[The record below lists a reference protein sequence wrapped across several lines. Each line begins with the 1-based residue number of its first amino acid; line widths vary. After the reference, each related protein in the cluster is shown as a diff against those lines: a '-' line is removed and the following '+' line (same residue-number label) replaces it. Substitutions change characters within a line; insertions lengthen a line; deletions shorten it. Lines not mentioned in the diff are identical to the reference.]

1 MLHSIYFIFGYDTLL
16 TYTMTDQVPY
26 KILIVDDDKFL
37 LNMYSIKFQKEQFQ
51 VTTASDGKSALDTL
65 KNGLIPDAIVLDI
78 VMPIMDGL
86 EMLDN
91 MRKLNLAK
99 EATVL
104 ILSNQGQSSDIE
116 KAKRLGIDGYIV
128 KATTI
133 PSEVVTE
140 VLRMLANKHHGL
152 QA

>member
-1 MLHSIYFIFGYDTLL
+1 
-16 TYTMTDQVPY
+16 MTEGVPY

-37 LNMYSIKFQKEQFQ
+37 LNMYSIKFQKENFE
-51 VTTASDGKSALDTL
+51 VYTASDGKSALEQL
-65 KNGLIPDAIVLDI
+65 EKGIVPDAIVLDI

-86 EMLDN
+86 EMLEN
-91 MRKLNLAK
+91 MRKQNLAK

-104 ILSNQGQSSDIE
+104 ILSNQGQSTDIE

-140 VLRMLANKHHGL
+140 VLRMLANKHHGMN
-152 QA
+152 A

>member
-1 MLHSIYFIFGYDTLL
+1 
-16 TYTMTDQVPY
+16 MTEGVPY

-37 LNMYSIKFQKEQFQ
+37 LNMYSIKFQKESFD
-51 VTTASDGKSALDTL
+51 VTTAGDGKDALTKL
-65 KNGLIPDAIVLDI
+65 QGGLIPDAIVLDI
-78 VMPIMDGL
+78 VMPVMDGL
-86 EMLDN
+86 EMLEN
-91 MRKLNLAK
+91 MRKQNLAK

-140 VLRMLANKHHGL
+140 VLRMLANKHHGI